1 LGAALAGRDDAVN
14 KEAAVDR
21 DLGTMLREIAR
32 VSVNQQLRR
41 EDAANHAEEA
51 AATPASAKTT
61 STGAVWRRIADR
73 AKLAA

>member
-1 LGAALAGRDDAVN
+1 
-14 KEAAVDR
+14 VDR

-41 EDAANHAEEA
+41 EDAANRGEESRAMPAMAKAISTSA
-51 AATPASAKTT
+51 AF
-61 STGAVWRRIADR
+61 WRRVAHR

>member
-1 LGAALAGRDDAVN
+1 MMRSTTRR
-14 KEAAVDR
+14 AAVDR

-41 EDAANHAEEA
+41 EDAANRAEESTA
-51 AATPASAKTT
+51 APIPAKAT
-61 STGAVWRRIADR
+61 STSTFWRRLADR